1 LSPLHGTMT
10 KRNDIQGIRG
20 LAIAAVLAFHLDEAT
35 FPSGYIGVDI
45 FFVLSGYLMSVILSK
60 EPNLNLK
67 MFGDFYTR
75 RFKRIVPLYAILL
88 VALTIAVPC
97 FLLRNEVLKFCDNVV
112 WAAAFATNV
121 HTVSEEEDYFAELSS
136 LNVLT
141 HTWSLGVE
149 IQYYLIVPFIILTQ
163 RKLSDKYPKFPFIAI
178 LLKASLVFQHFSS
191 PQIAFNMLPS
201 RVWQFLA
208 GGLSHDI
215 THSMSNIF
223 DASAVKYEKLRTD
236 ENDIESDQ
244 KGDTGEKEQSKWFH
258 RALGKRTTDFISI
271 ALCVLI
277 FSPWDIFPAFVLR
290 PIAVALTSGLLILGC
305 EDIRQSRLLTNR
317 PLVYLG
323 DLSYVVYLAHW
334 PIIIVWKS
342 VSDSSTVSLYGI
354 YSCLALTFI
363 VSICIH
369 HTIEQYFI
377 SAKTKTA
384 SIVVALLYGFIAVAL
399 ILHVP
404 VTINKGLETKVAD
417 ADITAAIEWNEKVSH
432 NGYRKSK
439 PFKECLND
447 SEGVRMRG
455 GYTGKDRFECGWKP
469 VNATGSLEILLVGNS
484 VAHLAA
490 MILQPVIEENFPE
503 VRLMRLFAMP
513 ACHPNEFVQSV
524 CPAYLKAI
532 PKQVEAM
539 KPDITFVMFDD
550 STKLIAPLK
559 NPKNDA
565 ATAKF
570 AAFLQPIANSSRVI
584 ILDEFYPRPTS
595 EKGMGI
601 TMYKRL
607 LKNEPITDLKATYQS
622 FRIKFANYFAR
633 LDLLRIPNLI
643 RHNTSA
649 AMCAE
654 ELGWCWWYN
663 RKNLHTYF
671 TDHTHLT
678 VDGREL
684 LRESYTNVIRNAID
698 RLEL

>member
-1 LSPLHGTMT
+1 MRPFGLKKLPADLNATGYGKWKESEFPFEVKWQPGYEMLTVIAREAAQLYDEQLVGYGWNNISNYSNLQNEGNQFLMIPSAFTIH
-10 KRNDIQGIRG
+10 RPHSSSSEIS

-75 RFKRIVPLYAILL
+75 RFKRIVPLYAIL
-88 VALTIAVPC
+88 
-97 FLLRNEVLKFCDNVV
+97 FCDNVV

-121 HTVSEEEDYFAELSS
+121 HTVSEEEDYFAE
-136 LNVLT
+136 
-141 HTWSLGVE
+141 
-149 IQYYLIVPFIILTQ
+149 
-163 RKLSDKYPKFPFIAI
+163 
-178 LLKASLVFQHFSS
+178 
-191 PQIAFNMLPS
+191 
-201 RVWQFLA
+201 
-208 GGLSHDI
+208 
-215 THSMSNIF
+215 
-223 DASAVKYEKLRTD
+223 
-236 ENDIESDQ
+236 
-244 KGDTGEKEQSKWFH
+244 
-258 RALGKRTTDFISI
+258 
-271 ALCVLI
+271 
-277 FSPWDIFPAFVLR
+277 FPAFVLR

-342 VSDSSTVSLYGI
+342 VSDSSTVSLY
-354 YSCLALTFI
+354 
-363 VSICIH
+363 
-369 HTIEQYFI
+369 
-377 SAKTKTA
+377 
-384 SIVVALLYGFIAVAL
+384 
-399 ILHVP
+399 
-404 VTINKGLETKVAD
+404 VAD

-539 KPDITFVMFDD
+539 KPDITFVI